1 MEKKEINIPEMQD
14 KLYKRLE
21 PSGWGDKLKGFLLS
35 NDFTKILEVLVKD
48 TEEGRR
54 FVPTLKLVFRA
65 LEECHYKD
73 TRVIMLGQDPYPSQV
88 NIADGLAF
96 SCSLTGKAQPSL
108 QYMSDEIKRTVYPD
122 KNYTLDPDLLRWAHQ
137 GILLLNT
144 ALTVTLRHPGTHYL
158 LWRPFLVYLID
169 TMIWNPEKQDVIW
182 VFMGSKAKEY
192 TDTVPD
198 NFHKIETIHPA
209 AAAHQ
214 KAEMW
219 DSGDLFNKINSKIK
233 GEKIIW

>member
-1 MEKKEINIPEMQD
+1 MEPKKVNIEELQE
-14 KLYKRLE
+14 KLYKRLLV
-21 PSGWGDKLKGFLLS
+21 SGWGDKLKGFLLS
-35 NDFTKILEVLVKD
+35 NDFVKILEVLVDDVYQGKH
-48 TEEGRR
+48 

-73 TRVIMLGQDPYPSQV
+73 TRVIMLGQDPYPSGV
-88 NIADGLAF
+88 GIADGLAF
-96 SCSLTGKAQPSL
+96 SCGLTGKPQPSL
-108 QYMSDEIKRTVYPD
+108 HYMSEEIRRTVYP
-122 KNYTLDPDLLRWAHQ
+122 NQRYVLDPDLKRWADQ

-144 ALTVTLRHPGTHYL
+144 ALTVILRQPGTHYL

-169 TMIWNPEKQDVIW
+169 TIIWNPEMSHVVW

-198 NFHKIETIHPA
+198 NFHKLEVVHPA
-209 AAAHQ
+209 AAAHSN
-214 KAEMW
+214 AEKW
-219 DSGDLFNKINSKIK
+219 NSNDLFNKINEKIK